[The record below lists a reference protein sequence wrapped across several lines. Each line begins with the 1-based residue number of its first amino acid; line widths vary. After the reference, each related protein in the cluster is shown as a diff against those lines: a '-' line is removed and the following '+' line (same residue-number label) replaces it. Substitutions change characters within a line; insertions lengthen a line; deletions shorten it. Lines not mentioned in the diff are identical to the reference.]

1 MGYWKNIDVCAIDAQ
16 ERISKLNEKDSEYEK
31 KKDEILVECAKNAE
45 LDKDYFCELYS
56 DVF

>member
-16 ERISKLNEKDSEYEK
+16 ERISKLNEEDFEYEK